1 MMQPMKAPWLV
12 SCLVALPL
20 TVAPASAAITAEGP
34 PYLLHEGTWVCSTP
48 EAYDQAIAEQAKTNG
63 HQELMALAQRL
74 LSEKSCMFVDD
85 DDIEDMMAPFV
96 EVVEQQG
103 DKIKVSFTI
112 EFYKKVDEIH
122 AGFNRVKFIGWTAET
137 RLADYHPLEG

>member
-1 MMQPMKAPWLV
+1 MRPMRAPWPV
-12 SCLVALPL
+12 SWLAILPL
-20 TVAPASAAITAEGP
+20 AVTTASAAITAQGP
-34 PYLLHEGTWVCSTP
+34 PYLLHVGTWVCSTP
-48 EAYDQAIAEQAKTNG
+48 DAYDNALAEQARTKG
-63 HQELMALAQRL
+63 YKELMALKERL

-96 EVVEQQG
+96 QVVEQQG
-103 DKIKVSFTI
+103 DKVKVVFTI

-122 AGFNRVKFIGWTAET
+122 AGFNRVRFTGWTAED